1 MNIWGYGDSFLDDRH
16 DGVSWLR
23 YIEDNLYYDTVKWST
38 ESSRSL
44 RCIIDRFLIDMHK
57 FDKNDLIFLIVP
69 APRFDVPIIEH
80 TIKGYKHYFVGVHQF
95 EPGKQHPFSDS
106 KTMRTDKDI
115 DNFFK
120 LNPTHHVWKA
130 ESPIYQYNILHEN
143 SEPTRKNYIDILK
156 SLKTMFPKLT
166 ILGWTTYLVDDII
179 LSKNVL
185 ESKIGMW
192 ETMDDVWRKTGTPAH
207 WKSDSHW
214 SPNMEIEVGKFLV
227 NYLNDK
233 YEDIKIKT

>member
-1 MNIWGYGDSFLDDRH
+1 M
-16 DGVSWLR
+16 
-23 YIEDNLYYDTVKWST
+23 
-38 ESSRSL
+38 
-44 RCIIDRFLIDMHK
+44 
-57 FDKNDLIFLIVP
+57 LIFLIVP
-69 APRFDVPIIEH
+69 CPRFDIPVIEH
-80 TIKGYKHYFVGVHQF
+80 PRNNHYFVGIHQF
-95 EPGKQHPFSDS
+95 EPGKKYNDDF
-106 KTMRTDKDI
+106 KMRTDKDI

-130 ESPIYQYNILHEN
+130 ESPIYQYNILCEN

-166 ILGWTTYLVDDII
+166 IFGWSDYLVDDII
-179 LSKNVL
+179 LSKSVL

-192 ETMDDVWRKTGTPAH
+192 ETMHDVWRKTGTPTL
-207 WKSDSHW
+207 WKGDSHW
-214 SPNMEIEVGKFLV
+214 SPDMEIEVGKFLV